1 MTNTAVTPTRQT
13 RRRRAIAIV
22 GVDGYLGQ
30 FVLDWWL
37 KRCAGDDDDDEDATT
52 TTTTTTTTT
61 VDAPTVAFACG
72 RRGQPSSSTST
83 STSSSSSSSTR
94 WINLNLTDE
103 ASCENAMK
111 EMIESSD
118 VVLSHVVNC
127 AAMSSPGACEKD
139 PETALAVN
147 APRALW
153 RAAKKYS
160 EAMGERPPFWIQL
173 SSDHVYE
180 GTRALSTERD
190 ECNPVNAY
198 GKTKVECERA
208 LCEDYGNRSVT
219 LRSSIITGPKP
230 PLRDVDRTLFLD
242 FVASS
247 FDKEQPTSFY
257 DDEFRN
263 PISAFDVVRVIR
275 ELIFEDAPTPQR
287 VYNMGGP
294 DRVNRVDMANAVAR
308 HLAAGD
314 VEKEARFKT
323 KIQTASCV
331 SAQKERGVAAPP
343 DISMDSS
350 ALAREV
356 LRNRWAPRSFEA
368 QVVDAFKV

>member
-1 MTNTAVTPTRQT
+1 MNTAVSTPVMRARG
-13 RRRRAIAIV
+13 RRSAIAIV

-30 FVLDWWL
+30 FVLEWWL
-37 KRCAGDDDDDEDATT
+37 KRCAGEDEYEDGDGDVNAT
-52 TTTTTTTTT
+52 
-61 VDAPTVAFACG
+61 AAFEFPTVAFACG
-72 RRGQPSSSTST
+72 RRGQPSTSASSLST
-83 STSSSSSSSTR
+83 PTTR
-94 WINLNLTDE
+94 WINLNLADE
-103 ASCENAMK
+103 ASCEKAMK

-139 PETALAVN
+139 PATALAVN

-153 RAAKKYS
+153 RAAKQYS
-160 EAMGERPPFWIQL
+160 EALGERPPLWIQL

-190 ECNPVNAY
+190 DCKPVNAY

-208 LCEDYGNRSVT
+208 LCEEYGNRSVA

-230 PLRDVDRTLFLD
+230 PLRQVDRTLFLD

-247 FDKEQPTSFY
+247 FGKEQATSFY
-257 DDEFRN
+257 SDEFRN

-275 ELIFEDAPTPQR
+275 ELIFAEAPPPQR

-314 VEKEARFKT
+314 ADKEALFKM
-323 KIQTASCV
+323 KIQSASCI
-331 SAQKERGVAAPP
+331 SAQKARGVAAPP

-350 ALAREV
+350 ALARDV
-356 LRNRWAPRSFEA
+356 LRNRWSPRSFKA
-368 QVVDAFKV
+368 QVVDAFKG

>member
-1 MTNTAVTPTRQT
+1 MSSPVTPTRQT
-13 RRRRAIAIV
+13 RRRAVAIV

-37 KRCAGDDDDDEDATT
+37 KRCAGEDGYDDDDNVDATA
-52 TTTTTTTTT
+52 
-61 VDAPTVAFACG
+61 VLEAPTVAFACG
-72 RRGQPSSSTST
+72 RRGRP
-83 STSSSSSSSTR
+83 STSSASSASASTLSTTTR
-94 WINLNLTDE
+94 WITLNLTDE
-103 ASCENAMK
+103 ASCERAMK
-111 EMIESSD
+111 EMILESSD

-139 PETALAVN
+139 PATALAVN

-153 RAAKKYS
+153 RAAKEYS
-160 EAMGERPPFWIQL
+160 EATGQRPPLWIQL

-190 ECNPVNAY
+190 ECKPVNAY

-208 LCEDYGNRSVT
+208 LCEEYGNRSVA

-230 PLRDVDRTLFLD
+230 PLREVDRTLFLD

-247 FDKEQPTSFY
+247 FGKEQPTSFY
-257 DDEFRN
+257 HDEFRN
-263 PISAFDVVRVIR
+263 PISAYDVVRVIR
-275 ELIFEDAPTPQR
+275 ELILTDAPPPQR

-294 DRVNRVDMANAVAR
+294 DRVNRVDMAQAVAH

-314 VEKEARFKT
+314 VDKESLFKM
-323 KIQTASCV
+323 KIQAASCG
-331 SAQKERGVAAPP
+331 SAQKARGVAAPP

-350 ALAREV
+350 ALARDV
-356 LRNRWAPRSFEA
+356 LRNRWMPRSFEA

>member
-1 MTNTAVTPTRQT
+1 MTNTAVSSPVTPTRQT
-13 RRRRAIAIV
+13 RRRAIAIV

-30 FVLDWWL
+30 FVLDWWM
-37 KRCAGDDDDDEDATT
+37 KRCAGDDDGDAM
-52 TTTTTTTTT
+52 T
-61 VDAPTVAFACG
+61 VDAPAVAFACG
-72 RRGQPSSSTST
+72 RRGQPSTSSSTS
-83 STSSSSSSSTR
+83 STLSSSTTAMTTR

-103 ASCENAMK
+103 ASCEKAMK
-111 EMIESSD
+111 DMIESSD

-139 PETALAVN
+139 PATALAVN

-160 EAMGERPPFWIQL
+160 EATGQRPPLWIQL

-190 ECNPVNAY
+190 ECKPVNAY

-208 LCEDYGNRSVT
+208 LCEEYGNRSVA

-230 PLRDVDRTLFLD
+230 PLREVDRTLFLD

-247 FDKEQPTSFY
+247 FGKEQPTSFY

-275 ELIFEDAPTPQR
+275 ELIFADAPPPQR

-314 VEKEARFKT
+314 VDKEALFKM
-323 KIQTASCV
+323 KIQSASCV
-331 SAQKERGVAAPP
+331 SAQKARGVAAPP
-343 DISMDSS
+343 DISIDSS
-350 ALAREV
+350 ALARDV
-356 LRNRWAPRSFEA
+356 LRNRWTPRSFEA
-368 QVVDAFKV
+368 QVADAFKG